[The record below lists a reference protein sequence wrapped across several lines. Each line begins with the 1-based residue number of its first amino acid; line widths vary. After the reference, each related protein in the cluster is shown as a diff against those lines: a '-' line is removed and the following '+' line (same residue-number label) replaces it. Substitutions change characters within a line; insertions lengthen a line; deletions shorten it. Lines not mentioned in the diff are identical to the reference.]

1 MEQDTS
7 SNALAVEAKPAPL
20 VARLFDVGQHRR
32 AELLDIG
39 RSLRSGTPR
48 LSLGTWHRPDDR
60 PTPLATLEG
69 QAADRVPYLLPLR
82 YGRML
87 ASPFAFYRGNAAI
100 MAWDL
105 ARSPSS
111 GINVQACGDAHLMN
125 FGVYGD
131 VSGNLIFDINDF
143 DETLPA
149 PFEWDV
155 KRLAAS
161 FVVATRDIGLSDK
174 VGRRAAQATAEQ
186 YRLTT
191 HEMLGMTSLDIAREH
206 FSIAAMLGLANN
218 RERRLLLHTQAD
230 ALRRT
235 NQSAVAKLSQ
245 VVDGRLELV
254 NNPPLVV
261 VRPDEETAAVNKAL
275 SFYQSTLPHN
285 VRHLL
290 SEYTLR
296 SIARKVVGVGSV
308 GLRTFILLFEGKGPE
323 DGLLLQAKQ
332 APASVMQPYAGASE
346 YVSNGERVVAG
357 QRIMQALSDPFLG
370 WLRLGEWDF
379 YFRQFRHLKT
389 SVELQATHAF
399 FENYA
404 RLCGATLAH
413 AHARSVDPALIAG
426 YLGKQDNFDR
436 ALADFATAYADQTE
450 RDYKALKKAA
460 ANGDIVVEEAA
471 ATNDG

>member
-1 MEQDTS
+1 MAQDALG
-7 SNALAVEAKPAPL
+7 NALMAGAVAAPP
-20 VARLFDVGQHRR
+20 VARLFDVEQGSR
-32 AELLDIG
+32 AELHDIG
-39 RSLRSGTPR
+39 KSLRSSTPR
-48 LSLGTWHRPDDR
+48 LAHGRWQKPAARPDPVD
-60 PTPLATLEG
+60 TFET

-87 ASPFAFYRGNAAI
+87 ASAFAFYRGNAAI

-105 ARSPSS
+105 AQSPSS

-131 VSGNLIFDINDF
+131 ASGALIFDINDF

-155 KRLAAS
+155 KRLATSFLVAS
-161 FVVATRDIGLSDK
+161 RDMSLSDK
-174 VGRRAAQATAEQ
+174 VGRRAAQAAAEQ
-186 YRLTT
+186 YRLEM
-191 HEMLGMTSLDIAREH
+191 HEMLEMSTLDIARQH
-206 FSIAAMLGLANN
+206 FSIAGMLGLANN

-235 NQSAVAKLSQ
+235 NQSAVARLSE

-261 VRPDEETAAVNKAL
+261 VRPDDETEGVDKAL
-275 SFYQSTLPHN
+275 AFYQSTLPHDI
-285 VRHLL
+285 RHLL
-290 SEYTLR
+290 SQYTLR

-308 GLRTFILLFEGKGPE
+308 GLRTFILLFQGKGPD

-332 APASVMQPYAGASE
+332 AAASVMTPYAGASE
-346 YVSNGERVVAG
+346 YTSNGERVVAG

-389 SVELQATHAF
+389 SVELQATQTF
-399 FENYA
+399 FEGYA

-436 ALADFATAYADQTE
+436 AMADFATAYADQTE
-450 RDYKALKKAA
+450 KDYKTLKKAA
-460 ANGDIVVEEAA
+460 AEGRIPVEADP
-471 ATNDG
+471 ATKDR